1 MALLEITDL
10 HAYYGMAKSLHGVS
24 ISVEEGSIVGII
36 GPNGAGKSTL
46 MDSIMGL
53 VRNTGSIKLD
63 GKETTRLDTS
73 EIVRLGVGYAP
84 ERAHLFPFM
93 SVRENLLVGAFTA
106 RKTIAERLEQVH
118 DLFPVLKTRWAQ
130 ETATQSGG
138 ERQMVSLGR
147 ALMSNPRI
155 LLVDEPTIGLAPKI
169 CDGIAK
175 ALKRLNQEM
184 GLTVVIAEQNVN
196 FALSLAQE
204 IHVLETGSLRV
215 SGTPA
220 QLRSD
225 PELTK
230 AYFGN

>member
-24 ISVEEGSIVGII
+24 LSVEEGSIVGII

-53 VRNTGSIKLD
+53 VDNTGSIKVA
-63 GKETTRLDTS
+63 GKETTKLDTS

-84 ERAHLFPFM
+84 ERAHLFPYM
-93 SVRENLLVGAFTA
+93 NVRENLLVGAFTA
-106 RKTIAERLEQVH
+106 RESIAENLEHVH
-118 DLFPVLKTRWAQ
+118 DLFPVLKTRWNQ

-147 ALMSNPRI
+147 ALMSHPKI

-215 SGTPA
+215 SGTPE

-230 AYFGN
+230 AYFGH